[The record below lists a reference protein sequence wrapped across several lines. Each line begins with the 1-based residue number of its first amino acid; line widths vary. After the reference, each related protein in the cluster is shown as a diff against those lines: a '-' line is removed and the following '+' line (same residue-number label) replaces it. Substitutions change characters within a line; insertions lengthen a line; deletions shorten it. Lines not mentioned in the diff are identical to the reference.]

1 MQKQLKLFFVCAK
14 IPKQYTNEE
23 LVMPNIKSKI
33 KRVSL
38 SREENAVNNS
48 KKSRIKNSIKKF
60 EAAVQEN
67 DFAKAE
73 QLYRE
78 TEALLDQAAQD
89 NLYHKNT
96 VARKKSALAKHLDTI
111 RK

>member
-1 MQKQLKLFFVCAK
+1 
-14 IPKQYTNEE
+14 
-23 LVMPNIKSKI
+23 MPNIKSKI

-38 SREENAVNNS
+38 SRAENEVNNS

-60 EAAVQEN
+60 DAAIAEN
-67 DFAKAE
+67 DFEKAE
-73 QLYRE
+73 VLHRE
-78 TEALLDQAAQD
+78 TVALLDQAAHD

-96 VARKKSALAKHLDTI
+96 VARKKAAIAKRLDSI